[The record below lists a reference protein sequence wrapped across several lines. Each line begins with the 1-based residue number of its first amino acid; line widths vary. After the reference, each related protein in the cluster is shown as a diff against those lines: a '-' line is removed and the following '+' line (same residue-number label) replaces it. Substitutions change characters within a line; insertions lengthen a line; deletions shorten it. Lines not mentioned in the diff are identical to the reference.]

1 MKKLWDVTKQVNLF
15 LVLNTIVWAVI
26 GFAVWCIVRLAAL
39 DSIQWVICFMCYP
52 AFFIGIVGGII
63 FLWNQ
68 N

>member
-26 GFAVWCIVRLAAL
+26 GFAVWCIVRLVAL
-39 DSIQWVICFMCYP
+39 DSIQWAICFMCYP